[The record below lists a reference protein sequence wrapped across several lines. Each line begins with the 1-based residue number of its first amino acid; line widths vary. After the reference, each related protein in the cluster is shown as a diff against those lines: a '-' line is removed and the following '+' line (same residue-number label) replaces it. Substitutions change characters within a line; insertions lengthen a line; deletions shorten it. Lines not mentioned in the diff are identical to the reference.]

1 MGRPVLF
8 LFLVAA
14 SLTDLKAR
22 YIDNLHIIFGFL
34 LGLASAFLERG
45 IAGAADGILTALLL
59 FILLFTFYAG
69 GYLGAGDIKFIMAA
83 AVYTGHEVI
92 KRSLFPIT
100 IISLGFLLYY
110 AVRSGR
116 LKGLRIP
123 MALPVSMG
131 IILSLNQ

>member
-22 YIDNLHIIFGFL
+22 YIDNFHIIFGFL

-45 IAGAADGILTALLL
+45 VRGAADGILTAFAV

-83 AVYTGHEVI
+83 AVYAGHEVI
-92 KRSLFPIT
+92 SRSLIPTTVFGLVI
-100 IISLGFLLYY
+100 LAYY
-110 AVRSGR
+110 ALKSGR
-116 LKGLRIP
+116 LKGVSIP
-123 MALPVSMG
+123 MSLPVSMG
-131 IILSLNQ
+131 IILSLN

>member
-22 YIDNLHIIFGFL
+22 YIDNLHIIFGFI
-34 LGLASAFLERG
+34 LGLASALLERG
-45 IAGAADGILTALLL
+45 VRGAADGMLTALAVFLL
-59 FILLFTFYAG
+59 LYAFYAG

-83 AVYTGHEVI
+83 AVYTGHEVME
-92 KRSLFPIT
+92 RSLIPIT
-100 IISLGFLLYY
+100 IFSIVLLMYY
-110 AVRSGR
+110 AVKSGR
-116 LKGLRIP
+116 LRDARIP

-131 IILSLNQ
+131 IILSLR

>member
-22 YIDNLHIIFGFL
+22 YIDNLHIFFGFF
-34 LGLASAFLERG
+34 LGITSAFLERG
-45 IAGAADGILTALLL
+45 AEGAADGILTAIAV

-83 AVYTGHEVI
+83 AVYTGHEVM
-92 KRSLFPIT
+92 KRSLIPIT
-100 IISLGFLLYY
+100 IFSIAFLAFY
-110 AVRSGR
+110 AVKSGR
-116 LKGLRIP
+116 LKGVRIP

-131 IILSLNQ
+131 IILSLN

>member
-22 YIDNLHIIFGFL
+22 YIDNFHIIFGFL

-45 IAGAADGILTALLL
+45 VRGAADGILTAFAV

-83 AVYTGHEVI
+83 AVYAGHEVI
-92 KRSLFPIT
+92 SRSLIPTTVF
-100 IISLGFLLYY
+100 SLVILAYY
-110 AVRSGR
+110 ALKSGR
-116 LKGLRIP
+116 LKGVSIP
-123 MALPVSMG
+123 MSLPVSMG
-131 IILSLNQ
+131 IILSLN